1 VRPAETLRLNTS
13 VKPAAEPKR
22 LGVLDG
28 DKAGFPNGRRLTDDV
43 VDIALQ
49 VVEGE
54 LVGSKNDLGD
64 AVDVNDHRFGDS
76 FPYLAE
82 PVAGSRGPLA
92 KGTTGGNDV
101 RNQLGDAVQPADSAD
116 GTRNTGLIA
125 AAAASGAVGIL
136 LIGGGLA
143 WWRRRMHGRT
153 EGHNTNGAA
162 RTCPTVDVLRRSTS
176 NACREQ

>member
-1 VRPAETLRLNTS
+1 M
-13 VKPAAEPKR
+13 
-22 LGVLDG
+22 LDG
-28 DKAGFPNGRRLTDDV
+28 DQAGFPNGRRLTDDV

-64 AVDVNDHRFGDS
+64 AVDANDQRFGDS

-92 KGTTGGNDV
+92 KGTNGGNDV
-101 RNQLGDAVQPADSAD
+101 RNQVVDALQPAGSTD

-125 AAAASGAVGIL
+125 ASAATGAVGIL
-136 LIGGGLA
+136 LIGLA
-143 WWRRRMHGRT
+143 LTWWRRRT
-153 EGHNTNGAA
+153 QPPN
-162 RTCPTVDVLRRSTS
+162 
-176 NACREQ
+176 